1 MKTNVQPGML
11 ARVVKLEGRAPG
23 SIANVELR
31 GRIVFVERAYKNGE
45 LINTIEGRVLCDTT
59 PFSKMV
65 WIVSAKTPLP
75 ILFREGG
82 DIKHYT
88 AYEIPIF
95 DACLRPLLDPNL
107 DVSDEEVKEL
117 YSTKEKEC
125 LLSQ

>member
-11 ARVVKLEGRAPG
+11 ARVVRLNGPAPTG
-23 SIANVELR
+23 MVNVELR

-45 LINTIEGRVLCDTT
+45 LIRTLEGRILRSTDVFLHNI
-59 PFSKMV
+59 
-65 WIVSAKTPLP
+65 WIVSARNPLP
-75 ILFREGG
+75 VVFREAG
-82 DIKHYT
+82 DAKHYT
-88 AYEIPIF
+88 AYEIPIL

-107 DVSDEEVKEL
+107 DISDEEVKEL

>member
-23 SIANVELR
+23 SLVNVELR
-31 GRIVFVERAYKNGE
+31 GRIVFVERACQSGE
-45 LINTIEGRVLCDTT
+45 LINTIEGRVLCNNIA
-59 PFSKMV
+59 SRKMV

-75 ILFREGG
+75 IVFREGG

-88 AYEIPIF
+88 AYEIPIV

-107 DVSDEEVKEL
+107 DISEEEVKEI